1 MLALGMP
8 KGSILDFF
16 YPDIDVG
23 QMKEIREV
31 YEQHTAKEQE
41 EKQE

>member
-31 YEQHTAKEQE
+31 YEQHIAKEQE